1 MTGVQTCALPIY
13 EAPKGKTFE
22 GHLGWLGV
30 FHQRENI
37 INKEYSYSEEWRRI
51 CEATSTLKTP
61 LAQRRKYLAGVEKH
75 RGKKARE
82 ELEQEMIKQHR
93 LMKCQVS

>member
-1 MTGVQTCALPIY
+1 MDIDKYT
-13 EAPKGKTFE
+13 
-22 GHLGWLGV
+22 
-30 FHQRENI
+30 
-37 INKEYSYSEEWRRI
+37 EEWRRI

-61 LAQRRKYLAGVEKH
+61 LQQRRKYLDLVEKH

-93 LMKCQVS
+93 LMKCRQS